1 MDRKQQ
7 LYLWLATLFV
17 AALLTAD
24 LIGGKFFRVGTVHLS
39 VGMLAF
45 PLTFVLTDVLNEF
58 YGATGARR
66 VTFLGLGAAIFAF
79 TVIQVA
85 IALPISPES
94 PLPGATFDQ
103 VFGLSARLYVASL
116 TAYVLGQLLD
126 ITLFGL
132 LRRLTRHRM
141 LWLRATGSTLAS
153 QLLDTTVVNLGLLVG
168 IKPLPF
174 VATVIRDSYALKIVI
189 AVALTPLIYLM
200 HALVLRL
207 LGGGEKS
214 GKLAT

>member
-7 LYLWLATLFV
+7 LYLWLATMFV

-24 LIGGKFFRVGTVHLS
+24 LIGGKFFRLGSVDLS

-58 YGATGARR
+58 YGPSGARR

-85 IALPISPES
+85 IALPTSPES
-94 PLPGATFDQ
+94 PLAETAFAT
-103 VFGLSARLYVASL
+103 VFGWSARLYVASL
-116 TAYVLGQLLD
+116 TAYMLGQLLD

-132 LRRLTRHRM
+132 FRRLTRHRM

-153 QLLDTTVVNLGLLVG
+153 QLLDTVVVN
-168 IKPLPF
+168 
-174 VATVIRDSYALKIVI
+174 
-189 AVALTPLIYLM
+189 AV
-200 HALVLRL
+200 L
-207 LGGGEKS
+207 LGGPQAARLHRRRGARLLHPQDRRS
-214 GKLAT
+214 RSPSRPSSTSCTPSCYGCLARRKIG